1 MEVPMDYPKTRKE
14 AKETGAKYYFTGE
27 PCTRGHIA
35 PRKTKG
41 VCTECMK
48 EDWTVDNLRR
58 AGSPKS
64 EAAKAAGRRY
74 YEKNRDL
81 VLAKANNQP
90 KDQLKEY
97 KQAWK
102 DRNPDYVQVSVSMRR
117 RRLRHATPKWLT
129 IEHKMQI
136 RELYLAARDLT
147 RRTGIKH
154 VVDHIVPLRSEVVCG
169 LHVPWNL
176 QIMTHNDNC
185 AKSNKL
191 STSSF

>member
-1 MEVPMDYPKTRKE
+1 MDYPKTRKE
-14 AKETGAKYYFTGE
+14 AKETGAKYYFTGD

-41 VCTECMK
+41 LCTECMK

-58 AGSPKS
+58 AESPKS

-81 VLAKANNQP
+81 VLAKANNQAP
-90 KDQLKEY
+90 TDRRAY
-97 KQAWK
+97 RNAWK
-102 DRNPDYVQVSVSMRR
+102 ERNPEVVQASANAWKRR
-117 RRLRHATPKWLT
+117 ARHAMPKWLT
-129 IEHKMQI
+129 VEHKKQI
-136 RELYLAARDLT
+136 REMYLAARKLT
-147 RRTGIKH
+147 ATAGTKY

>member
-1 MEVPMDYPKTRKE
+1 MDYPKTRKE
-14 AKETGAKYYFTGE
+14 AKDTGAKYYFTSE

-48 EDWTVDNLRR
+48 EDWTTDNLRR
-58 AGSPKS
+58 AENPKS

-74 YEKNRDL
+74 YEKNKDL
-81 VLAKANNQP
+81 VKARAVSRAP
-90 KDQLKEY
+90 DMVREY
-97 KQAWK
+97 KRSWKSRNPEYVQISANAWK
-102 DRNPDYVQVSVSMRR
+102 RR
-117 RRLRHATPKWLT
+117 AREAAPHWLT
-129 IEHKMQI
+129 PMQK
-136 RELYLAARDLT
+136 AAISAMYAQARTMTKLT
-147 RRTGIKH
+147 KIKH

>member
-1 MEVPMDYPKTRKE
+1 MDYPKTRKE
-14 AKETGAKYYFTGE
+14 AKELGAKYYFTGE

-48 EDWTVDNLRR
+48 EDWAVDNLRR
-58 AGSPKS
+58 AENPKS

-74 YEKNRDL
+74 YEKNREL
-81 VLAKANNQP
+81 MLTKAS
-90 KDQLKEY
+90 
-97 KQAWK
+97 KQSPEDRRAYRKTWKNRNPEIVQISANAWK
-102 DRNPDYVQVSVSMRR
+102 RR
-117 RRLRHATPKWLT
+117 ARDAAPHWLT
-129 IEHKMQI
+129 PLQKSAISA
-136 RELYLAARDLT
+136 LYAQARAMTKLT
-147 RRTGIKH
+147 GVKH

-185 AKSNKL
+185 AKSNKV
-191 STSSF
+191 TASSF